1 MGLSRRIPTLPALTW
16 TTALIWFAVLTFCVL
31 QGPLIIGHALTS
43 ARDRSCVHTEGLSY
57 SGRCLP
63 IASGTIDSS
72 RPAPPQS

>member
-31 QGPLIIGHALTS
+31 QGPLIIDHALPF
-43 ARDRSCVHTEGLSY
+43 ARDRSCAHTEGLSY
-57 SGRCLP
+57 IGRCLP